1 MIIGTKTELPDHNE
15 VRGSERSFYCFLSS
29 MRTGCHLSGS
39 RLQTLLLFTYPRSNS
54 TIDRVTK
61 VERAASTKVG
71 GCGIRYTVMVEGLPR
86 FLYDEEGKWFM
97 EDEVLIEVTE

>member
-1 MIIGTKTELPDHNE
+1 MY
-15 VRGSERSFYCFLSS
+15 R
-29 MRTGCHLSGS
+29 
-39 RLQTLLLFTYPRSNS
+39 

-71 GCGIRYTVMVEGLPR
+71 DCGIRYTVMVEGLPR

>member
-1 MIIGTKTELPDHNE
+1 MQTIKYVKQPVAVVVTVSRDGQ
-15 VRGSERSFYCFLSS
+15 VRPKKFQWKDGN
-29 MRTGCHLSGS
+29 
-39 RLQTLLLFTYPRSNS
+39 TY

-61 VERAASTKVG
+61 GERAASTKVG

>member
-1 MIIGTKTELPDHNE
+1 MQTIKYVKQPVAVVVT
-15 VRGSERSFYCFLSS
+15 V
-29 MRTGCHLSGS
+29 S
-39 RLQTLLLFTYPRSNS
+39 RDGQVCPKKFQWKDGHTY

-71 GCGIRYTVMVEGLPR
+71 GCGIRYTVIVEGLPR

>member
-1 MIIGTKTELPDHNE
+1 MQTIKYVKQPVAVVVTVSRDGQ
-15 VRGSERSFYCFLSS
+15 VRPKKFQWKDG
-29 MRTGCHLSGS
+29 H
-39 RLQTLLLFTYPRSNS
+39 TY

-61 VERAASTKVG
+61 IE
-71 GCGIRYTVMVEGLPR
+71 RYTVMVEGLPR

>member
-1 MIIGTKTELPDHNE
+1 MQTIKYVKQPVAVVVTVSRDGQ
-15 VRGSERSFYCFLSS
+15 VRPKKFQWKDG
-29 MRTGCHLSGS
+29 H
-39 RLQTLLLFTYPRSNS
+39 TY

-61 VERAASTKVG
+61 VERAASINVG